1 MRSLAV
7 DDLSGG
13 KPLGRGAQALRAQ
26 HLNGSTPPVDPGEGE
41 RERCRRDIAPPSPL
55 GTASRNGDVGLWR
68 PQASGDGLRRG
79 RPVEVREDASA
90 GWLHFFRSR
99 LAGVGAR
106 RARCQAQGR
115 ERAAQTAVSREAAGD
130 ERRRPVKRTAPPK
143 RTKPISRQSA
153 GLKRASRMKP
163 IGKRGV
169 SDRDQLRA
177 VRPVVLARAGNRCER
192 CGRAGK
198 LDLHH
203 RRMRS
208 QGGTHHA
215 SNLVAIC
222 RACHEA
228 IHAGAADA
236 ARWIVTR
243 KGRA

>member
-1 MRSLAV
+1 
-7 DDLSGG
+7 
-13 KPLGRGAQALRAQ
+13 
-26 HLNGSTPPVDPGEGE
+26 
-41 RERCRRDIAPPSPL
+41 
-55 GTASRNGDVGLWR
+55 
-68 PQASGDGLRRG
+68 
-79 RPVEVREDASA
+79 
-90 GWLHFFRSR
+90 
-99 LAGVGAR
+99 
-106 RARCQAQGR
+106 
-115 ERAAQTAVSREAAGD
+115 
-130 ERRRPVKRTAPPK
+130 VKRRAPPK

-203 RRMRS
+203 RKMRS

-215 SNLVAIC
+215 SNLAVLCAGPSG
-222 RACHEA
+222 CHA
-228 IHAGAADA
+228 QIHAGSADA

-243 KGRA
+243 KGAA